1 MKHLD
6 VRRCCLQDELKSG
19 NYTVNSVDRKF
30 NASDMLTHSPSAEEL
45 RRFIPMLGSGLPHSD
60 GEEARLQRCQ
70 HDVGT
75 SACCQTYRISHEYRV
90 FHWLG
95 SFSIA

>member
-30 NASDMLTHSPSAEEL
+30 NASDMLTHSPSADEL
-45 RRFIPMLGSGLPHSD
+45 RRFIPMLGCHTVTVKKQD
-60 GEEARLQRCQ
+60 F
-70 HDVGT
+70 
-75 SACCQTYRISHEYRV
+75 SAVNTMLTQVPAAKHTAFLTNTGCFI
-90 FHWLG
+90 G
-95 SFSIA
+95 